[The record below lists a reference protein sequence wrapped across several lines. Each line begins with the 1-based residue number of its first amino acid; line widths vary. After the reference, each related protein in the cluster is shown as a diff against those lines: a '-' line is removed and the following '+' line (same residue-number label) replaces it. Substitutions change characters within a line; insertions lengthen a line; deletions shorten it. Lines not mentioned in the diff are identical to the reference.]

1 MSSSESEQQSSCS
14 EGMSQKQKRGAPW
27 KYKSDEIILW
37 KVFMHVKCVLCISEM
52 TAFCDIRQAQ
62 RRS

>member
-14 EGMSQKQKRGAPW
+14 EGMSQKQKRGAPR

-37 KVFMHVKCVLCISEM
+37 KVFNKKSVKNILKKC
-52 TAFCDIRQAQ
+52 FQ
-62 RRS
+62 RVF